1 MTIRNKVTSA
11 ISLATVLFS
20 TTLGSVHAAI
30 TNPAVGDLG
39 NDTEGATNGS
49 LFVGY
54 FLVLWNAAISIGA
67 LAVLVYFLW
76 GAFEW
81 ITSAGDSGKIEGA
94 RNKMLHAFI
103 GLLLLISAYTIIG
116 FLSTVFFGKNFN
128 ILIPTFFTPGNENAP
143 TGGSS

>member
-1 MTIRNKVTSA
+1 MTIRAKLTSA
-11 ISLATVLFS
+11 FSLTAAILSATS
-20 TTLGSVHAAI
+20 GIAHAAI
-30 TNPAVGDLG
+30 TNPAVGLMGSD
-39 NDTEGATNGS
+39 ATAAANGS

-54 FLVLWNAAISIGA
+54 ALVLWNALISIGA

-81 ITSAGDSGKIEGA
+81 ITSAGDSGKMEGA

-116 FLSTVFFGKNFN
+116 FLSTLFFGTNFN
-128 ILIPTFFTPGNENAP
+128 ILIPTFFTPQSGAAP
-143 TGGSS
+143 